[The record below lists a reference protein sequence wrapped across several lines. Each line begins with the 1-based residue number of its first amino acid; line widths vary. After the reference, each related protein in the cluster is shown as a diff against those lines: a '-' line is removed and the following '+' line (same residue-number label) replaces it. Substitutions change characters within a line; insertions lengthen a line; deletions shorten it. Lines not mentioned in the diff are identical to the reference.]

1 MRLQINYPL
10 FTIYSGEPGTFPN
23 NEFIVENTM
32 IEIKIFCN
40 NNKIHSQ
47 FSVFIGCF
55 SFQLTS
61 CHQYIQK
68 NLNIMEIEISALCSK
83 LNECEQIGESSDEKN
98 KYLQAQLLTAL
109 SKIFFN
115 DLFFNLPF

>member
-40 NNKIHSQ
+40 TTFFFFFCNS
-47 FSVFIGCF
+47 FI
-55 SFQLTS
+55 
-61 CHQYIQK
+61 K
-68 NLNIMEIEISALCSK
+68 KVKAVKKK
-83 LNECEQIGESSDEKN
+83 LI
-98 KYLQAQLLTAL
+98 LQ
-109 SKIFFN
+109 
-115 DLFFNLPF
+115 